1 MLPRRTRRSTEGA
14 RSPPMRALPDELGT
28 ELLLGLDAASH
39 CQVQLAS
46 RQLCVWSRGALWLV
60 TGAGVRQVDTDE
72 GASEPPSR
80 RLAGSPSTA
89 PAFSSCGST

>member
-1 MLPRRTRRSTEGA
+1 MLAPRRARRSTEGV

-46 RQLCVWSRGALWLV
+46 RQLCVWSRSALGL
-60 TGAGVRQVDTDE
+60 
-72 GASEPPSR
+72 
-80 RLAGSPSTA
+80 
-89 PAFSSCGST
+89 SSGW

>member
-1 MLPRRTRRSTEGA
+1 MLAPRRARGSTEGA

-46 RQLCVWSRGALWLV
+46 RQLCVGAAARSGW
-60 TGAGVRQVDTDE
+60 
-72 GASEPPSR
+72 
-80 RLAGSPSTA
+80 
-89 PAFSSCGST
+89 